1 MPTPTYIALANYT
14 VPSDVASITFSSI
27 PATYRDLVLVIDGRG
42 ASGSESF
49 YYCYFNSDTGANYS
63 RVEMWGI
70 GSGSGSSAASANLI
84 PITLNATN
92 TSTNLLNIM
101 DYSATDKHKT
111 VLYRN
116 NAIGATAQVLAGAG
130 RWANTNAIN
139 TIKLEGFS
147 TAQFETGT
155 TFALYGI
162 VS

>member
-1 MPTPTYIALANYT
+1 MTATYIALANYT
-14 VPSDVASITFSSI
+14 VPSGTPTSITFSSI

-63 RVEMWGI
+63 RVEMYGT
-70 GSGSGSSAASANLI
+70 GSTTASGTSSNLI

-130 RWANTNAIN
+130 RWASTNAIN

-147 TAQFETGT
+147 TAAFATGT
-155 TFALYGI
+155 TFALFGI